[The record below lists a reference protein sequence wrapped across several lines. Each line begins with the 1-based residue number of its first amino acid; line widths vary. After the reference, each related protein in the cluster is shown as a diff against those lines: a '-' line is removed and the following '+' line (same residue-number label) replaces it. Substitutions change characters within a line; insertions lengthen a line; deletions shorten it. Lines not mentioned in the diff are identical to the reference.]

1 MVSKHHEIKK
11 VIVINGSDDSIISA
25 INVGIQPVSVAVD
38 LDTNTIYVANSTLSL
53 LFGHKFGHEKTLH
66 DKKAITLP
74 LWITMEYRMSKYA
87 Q

>member
-1 MVSKHHEIKK
+1 MVLQHHEIKK

-38 LDTNTIYVANSTLSL
+38 LDTNTIYVANSTLFL

-74 LWITMEYRMSKYA
+74 LWITMEYKM
-87 Q
+87 